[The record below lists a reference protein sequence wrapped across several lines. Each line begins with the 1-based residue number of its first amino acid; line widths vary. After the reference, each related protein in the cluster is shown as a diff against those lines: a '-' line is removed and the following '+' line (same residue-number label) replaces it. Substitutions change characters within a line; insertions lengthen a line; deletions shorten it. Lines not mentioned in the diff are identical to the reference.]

1 MEQHLCKP
9 LPFRHISEVTVETLE
24 YIDMRRKHEI
34 EPLRTRW
41 KKFNRVC
48 NGGIE
53 QGCVYTIVGASGS
66 GKSSFANMLETDLIS
81 LNSNKDIIVLSFSF
95 EMISSRQVGRKIS
108 NATGRTTSELY
119 SAETDI
125 KDDEF
130 VRIAQ
135 EAEELSKYPIYY
147 VDTAATV
154 EQIES
159 TIEYFQQNLA
169 KDKWLI
175 VILDHTLLVRGKSDE
190 SALIIIRDLQNCF
203 INAKKVGCTSIIQLS
218 QMNRN
223 IESPDRINNPACHY
237 PMRSDISSADSIFQG
252 SDVVIVI
259 ARPEIL
265 GFTIYGPH
273 RLPVQNKIYLHILK
287 NREGQL
293 AILDFENDLAHNNI
307 IEIERESE
315 SNPTD

>member
-1 MEQHLCKP
+1 MEQHLCRP
-9 LPFRHISEVTVETLE
+9 LPFRHISDVTVETLE

-34 EPLRTRW
+34 EPLKTRW

-81 LNSNKDIIVLSFSF
+81 LNPNKDIIVLSFSF
-95 EMISSRQVGRKIS
+95 EMISSRQIGRKIS

-119 SAETDI
+119 SAENDLR
-125 KDDEF
+125 DDEF
-130 VRIAQ
+130 KRITR
-135 EAEELSKYPIYY
+135 EAEELAKFPIYY

-159 TIEYFQQNLA
+159 TIKHFQNTIA
-169 KDKWLI
+169 KGKWLI
-175 VILDHTLLVRGKSDE
+175 VLLDHTLLVRGKSDE

-223 IESPDRINNPACHY
+223 IESPDRINNPTCHY

-315 SNPTD
+315 LNPTN

>member
-9 LPFRHISEVTVETLE
+9 LPFRHISDVTVETLE

-34 EPLRTRW
+34 EPLKTRW

-81 LNSNKDIIVLSFSF
+81 LNPGKDIIVLSFSF

-108 NATGRTTSELY
+108 NATGRTTRELY
-119 SAETDI
+119 SAESDLQ
-125 KDDEF
+125 DEDYK
-130 VRIAQ
+130 RITK
-135 EAEELSKYPIYY
+135 EAEELSKFPIYY

-159 TIEYFQQNLA
+159 TIKYFQQNLA

-175 VILDHTLLVRGKSDE
+175 VILDHTLLVRGRSDE

-223 IESPDRINNPACHY
+223 IESPDRINNPTCHY

-307 IEIERESE
+307 IEIERGSE
-315 SNPTD
+315 LNPTD

>member
-1 MEQHLCKP
+1 MEQHLCRP
-9 LPFRHISEVTVETLE
+9 LPFRHISDVTVETLE

-81 LNSNKDIIVLSFSF
+81 LNPNKDIIVLSFSF
-95 EMISSRQVGRKIS
+95 EMISSRQIGRKIS

-119 SAETDI
+119 SSEIDLR
-125 KDDEF
+125 DDEF
-130 VRIAQ
+130 QRITKK
-135 EAEELSKYPIYY
+135 AEELSKFPIYY

-159 TIEYFQQNLA
+159 TIKHFQNTLA
-169 KDKWLI
+169 KNKWLI
-175 VILDHTLLVRGKSDE
+175 VLLDHTLLVRGRNDE

-223 IESPDRINNPACHY
+223 IESPDRINNPTCHY

-315 SNPTD
+315 LNPTN

>member
-9 LPFRHISEVTVETLE
+9 LPFRHISDVTVETLE

-66 GKSSFANMLETDLIS
+66 GKSSFANMLETDLIN
-81 LNSNKDIIVLSFSF
+81 LNPNKDIIVLSFSF
-95 EMISSRQVGRKIS
+95 EMISSRQIGRKIS

-119 SAETDI
+119 SSEIDLR
-125 KDDEF
+125 DDEF
-130 VRIAQ
+130 QRITKK
-135 EAEELSKYPIYY
+135 AEELSKFPIYY

-159 TIEYFQQNLA
+159 TIKYFQNTLA
-169 KDKWLI
+169 KNKWLI
-175 VILDHTLLVRGKSDE
+175 VLLDHTLLVRGRSDE

-223 IESPDRINNPACHY
+223 IESPDRINNPTCHY

-315 SNPTD
+315 LNPTN